1 MPDQSKRTVLL
12 VEDSAADREVVRR
25 LLRQRT
31 RAYTILEATTG
42 EEGLAVCRARQ
53 VDCVILDYFLSD
65 MDGLQFL
72 DALAAPTG
80 QVPLPVAMVS
90 ARDDDA
96 TAARVLARGAQDYLV
111 KEALTAHA
119 LGRAVENTIEKFRI
133 LRELD
138 EQRAAVELRNHK
150 LEVLR
155 EELQG
160 KVEDLADATKAK
172 DRFLAV
178 MSHEMRTPL
187 NAILGY
193 ADLLDMELEGVLAEG
208 QRQQVERIRVGS
220 RHLLGLIND
229 VLDLTRADARK
240 LDLDMRPVALPAVV
254 EEVAALLQAQAE
266 SRGIALVVEPSRSEI
281 PHVQADLQRLR
292 QILLNLVGNALK
304 FTDEGSVTIRC
315 SVENDDDPVRGVEP
329 PRESIWR
336 VEPSGET
343 IRRVEPLGE
352 TIRVDVVDTG
362 IGIDVEVLPFVFN
375 EFYQAK
381 DELTRRHGGTGLG
394 LSISRRLA
402 ELMGGSIEVSSR
414 IGEGST
420 FTLRLRSSTVGS
432 ALRPQDVLDH
442 DAAMAAHGA
451 AARRVQAQRAVVAF
465 SSEGEALRDLA
476 RRVHP
481 RVRLAW
487 TTDVDEVVPLARRE
501 HASLVVLDIGAQSGG
516 AWRAAMALRDLDELT
531 DTAVLLLPAI
541 PPASD
546 DDPVEGLNLGWVSL
560 VPKPFTAEQLTRA
573 VSNAASTV
581 GGEDDREVD
590 VLVVDDDPDSRRV
603 ASQFLIDVNVHVR
616 ESADGESALLEMRR
630 RSPDVVVLDLMMPV
644 LDGFGVLATMRADP
658 VLSSVPVVVLT
669 AKSLTEAE
677 RQFLSRSAVRVLQKG
692 EYRLADVAALV
703 LRAASGA
710 RAAGGMATPSAE
722 SLEPA

>member
-1 MPDQSKRTVLL
+1 MPDQSNRTVLL
-12 VEDSAADREVVRR
+12 VENSAADREAVRR
-25 LLRQRT
+25 LLHERSQ
-31 RAYTILEATTG
+31 AYTILEAATG
-42 EEGLAVCRARQ
+42 TEGLTVCRDAQ
-53 VDCVILDYFLSD
+53 VDCVIADFFLSD

-80 QVPLPVAMVS
+80 LVPLPVAIVT

-111 KEALTAHA
+111 KGALTAHA
-119 LGRAVENTIEKFRI
+119 LGRAVENAIEKFRI
-133 LRELD
+133 LRELA
-138 EQRAAVELRNHK
+138 EQRAAVEVRNHK

-155 EELQG
+155 EELQA
-160 KVEDLADATKAK
+160 KVEDLADATRAK

-193 ADLLDMELEGVLAEG
+193 ADLLDLELEGALAEG

-240 LDLDMRPVALPAVV
+240 LDMDMRPVAVPAVV
-254 EEVAALLQAQAE
+254 EEVAALLHAQAA
-266 SRGIALVVEPSRSEI
+266 SREIGLVVEPCAPEL

-292 QILLNLVGNALK
+292 QVLLNLVGNALK

-315 SVENDDDPVRGVEP
+315 AIE
-329 PRESIWR
+329 
-336 VEPSGET
+336 GEE
-343 IRRVEPLGE
+343 V
-352 TIRVDVVDTG
+352 RVDIVDTG
-362 IGIDVEVLPFVFN
+362 IGIDPEILPLIFN

-402 ELMGGSIEVSSR
+402 ELMGGSIEASSR

-420 FTLRLRSSTVGS
+420 FTLRLRSSTAGS

-442 DAAMAAHGA
+442 DAAMAAHAA
-451 AARRVQAQRAVVAF
+451 AARRVQAPRAVVAF
-465 SSEGEALRDLA
+465 GTERDTLSDLA

-487 TTDVDEVVPLARRE
+487 TTDVDEVVALARRE
-501 HASLVVLDIGAQSGG
+501 HASLVVLDIGAQGG
-516 AWRAAMALRDLDELT
+516 AAWRAAMALKDLDELT
-531 DTAVLLLPAI
+531 DTAVLLLPTI
-541 PPASD
+541 PAASA
-546 DDPVEGLNLGWVSL
+546 DDPVDALNLGWVSL

-573 VSNAASTV
+573 VNNAAATV
-581 GGEDDREVD
+581 GRDDQREVD

-603 ASQFLIDVNVHVR
+603 AAQFLAEADVHVR

-630 RSPDVVVLDLMMPV
+630 RAPDVVVLDLMMPV

-710 RAAGGMATPSAE
+710 RAEHGSATPAAE

>member
-1 MPDQSKRTVLL
+1 MPDQSNRIVLL
-12 VEDSAADREVVRR
+12 VEDSAADREEVRHR
-25 LLRQRT
+25 LQERSRT
-31 RAYTILEATTG
+31 YTILEATTG
-42 EEGLAVCRARQ
+42 EEGLAVCRGTR
-53 VDCVILDYFLSD
+53 VDCVIADFFLSD
-65 MDGLQFL
+65 MDGLRFL
-72 DALAAPTG
+72 DALAGPTG
-80 QVPLPVAMVS
+80 LVPLPVLIVTD
-90 ARDDDA
+90 RDDDS

-111 KEALTAHA
+111 KGALTAHA
-119 LGRAVENTIEKFRI
+119 LGRAVENAIEKFRI
-133 LRELD
+133 LRELA
-138 EQRAAVELRNHK
+138 EQRSAVELRNHK

-155 EELQG
+155 EELQA
-160 KVEDLADATKAK
+160 KVEDLADATRAK

-193 ADLLDMELEGVLAEG
+193 ADLLDLELEGTLAEG

-254 EEVAALLQAQAE
+254 EEVAALLQGQAA
-266 SRGIALVVEPSRSEI
+266 SRGIALVVEPHASGL

-292 QILLNLVGNALK
+292 QILLNLVGNAIK
-304 FTDEGSVTIRC
+304 FTDEGSVTIRYA
-315 SVENDDDPVRGVEP
+315 VEGEDVGGAEP
-329 PRESIWR
+329 P
-336 VEPSGET
+336 GET
-343 IRRVEPLGE
+343 IGQLEPPGE
-352 TIRVDVVDTG
+352 IIRVDIVDTG
-362 IGIDVEVLPFVFN
+362 IGIDPEILPLIFN

-402 ELMGGSIEVSSR
+402 ELMGGSIEASSR

-420 FTLRLRSSTVGS
+420 FTLRLRSSTAGS

-442 DAAMAAHGA
+442 DAAMAAHA
-451 AARRVQAQRAVVAF
+451 AVARRVQAQRAVVAF
-465 SSEGEALRDLA
+465 GTESDTLSDLA

-501 HASLVVLDIGAQSGG
+501 HPSLVVLDIGAEGG
-516 AWRAAMALRDLDELT
+516 AAWRAAMALKDLDELS

-541 PPASD
+541 PAASA
-546 DDPVEGLNLGWVSL
+546 DDPVDALNLGWVSL

-573 VSNAASTV
+573 VNNAAATV
-581 GGEDDREVD
+581 GREDQREVD

-603 ASQFLIDVNVHVR
+603 AAQFLADASVHVR

-710 RAAGGMATPSAE
+710 RATGGVPTAAE

>member
-1 MPDQSKRTVLL
+1 VPDQSNRRVLL
-12 VEDSAADREVVRR
+12 VEDSEADREVVRR
-25 LLRQRT
+25 LLRQQKRT
-31 RAYTILEATTG
+31 YTILEAVNG
-42 EEGLAVCRARQ
+42 KEGLAICADTQ
-53 VDCVILDYFLSD
+53 VDCVILDFYLSD

-80 QVPLPVAMVS
+80 QVPLPVALVT

-111 KEALTAHA
+111 KEALTSHA
-119 LGRAVENTIEKFRI
+119 LARAVENTIEKFRI

-150 LEVLR
+150 LEVMR
-155 EELQG
+155 DELQA

-193 ADLLDMELEGVLAEG
+193 ADLLDLELEGVLADG

-240 LDLDMRPVALPAVV
+240 LDLDMRPVDLPAVV
-254 EEVAALLQAQAE
+254 EEVAALLRAQAE
-266 SRGIALVVEPSRSEI
+266 LRGIALEVEPV
-281 PHVQADLQRLR
+281 PPDLHVQADLQRLR
-292 QILLNLVGNALK
+292 QILLNLVGNAIK
-304 FTDEGSVTIRC
+304 FTDEGIVRIRC
-315 SVENDDDPVRGVEP
+315 SADPASDVV
-329 PRESIWR
+329 
-336 VEPSGET
+336 
-343 IRRVEPLGE
+343 
-352 TIRVDVVDTG
+352 RVDVIDTG
-362 IGIDVEVLPFVFN
+362 IGIDVDVLPLIFN
-375 EFYQAK
+375 EFYQAEG
-381 DELTRRHGGTGLG
+381 ELTRRHGGTGLG

-402 ELMGGSIEVSSR
+402 DLMGGNIEVMSR
-414 IGEGST
+414 AGEGST
-420 FTLRLRSSTVGS
+420 FTLWLRSSTAGS

-442 DAAMAAHGA
+442 DAAMAAHA
-451 AARRVQAQRAVVAF
+451 AVSRRMQVQRAVVAF
-465 SSEGEALRDLA
+465 STDGDTLGDLA

-487 TTDVDEVVPLARRE
+487 TTDVEEVVPLAVRE
-501 HASLVVLDIGAQSGG
+501 HASLVVLDIGAQGG
-516 AWRAAMALRDLDELT
+516 AAWRAAMALKDLDELA
-531 DTAVLLLPAI
+531 DSAVLLLPAI
-541 PPASD
+541 PAASA
-546 DDPVEGLNLGWVSL
+546 DDPGDALNLGWVSL

-573 VSNAASTV
+573 VSDAAATV
-581 GGEDDREVD
+581 SGDGDRKFD

-603 ASQFLIDVNVHVR
+603 AAQFLADVKVHVR

-658 VLSSVPVVVLT
+658 VLSGVPVVVLT
-669 AKSLTEAE
+669 AKSLSEAE

-703 LRAASGA
+703 LRAAAGA
-710 RAAGGMATPSAE
+710 RAGTASDVMHTAAH
-722 SLEPA
+722 

>member
-1 MPDQSKRTVLL
+1 MPDQSNRTVLL
-12 VEDSAADREVVRR
+12 VEDSAADREVVRS
-25 LLRQRT
+25 LLRQQK
-31 RAYTILEATTG
+31 RAYTILEAHTG
-42 EEGLAVCRARQ
+42 AEGLAVLARTH
-53 VDCVILDYFLSD
+53 VDCVILDFYLSD

-72 DALAAPTG
+72 DALAGPTG
-80 QVPLPVAMVS
+80 QVPLPVALVT

-96 TAARVLARGAQDYLV
+96 TGAEVLARGAQDYLV
-111 KEALTAHA
+111 KEALTSHA

-155 EELQG
+155 DELQA

-193 ADLLDMELEGVLAEG
+193 ADLLDLELEGVLAEG
-208 QRQQVERIRVGS
+208 QRQQVDRIRIGS

-240 LDLDMRPVALPAVV
+240 LDLDMRPVDLPAVV

-266 SRGIALVVEPSRSEI
+266 PRGIALVVEPGPPDL

-292 QILLNLVGNALK
+292 QILLNVVGNALK

-315 SVENDDDPVRGVEP
+315 ATEP
-329 PRESIWR
+329 D
-336 VEPSGET
+336 GET
-343 IRRVEPLGE
+343 VRI
-352 TIRVDVVDTG
+352 DVSDTG
-362 IGIDVEVLPFVFN
+362 IGIDPDVVPLIFN

-381 DELTRRHGGTGLG
+381 GELTRRHGGTGLG

-402 ELMGGSIEVSSR
+402 ELMGGSIEVASR
-414 IGEGST
+414 VGHGST
-420 FTLRLRSSTVGS
+420 FTLRLSTSTAGS
-432 ALRPQDVLDH
+432 ALRAQDVLDH
-442 DAAMAAHGA
+442 DAAMAAHA
-451 AARRVQAQRAVVAF
+451 AAQRRVQVQRAVVAY
-465 SSEGEALRDLA
+465 STDGDTLKDLA

-487 TTDVDEVVPLARRE
+487 TTEVDDVVSLAVGE
-501 HASLVVLDIGAQSGG
+501 HASLVVLDIGAQGG
-516 AWRAAMALRDLDELT
+516 AAWRAAMALKDLDELS
-531 DTAVLLLPAI
+531 DTAVLLLPSI
-541 PPASD
+541 PAASA
-546 DDPVEGLNLGWVSL
+546 DDPADALNLGWVSL

-573 VSNAASTV
+573 VSNAAATM
-581 GGEDDREVD
+581 GGDESGEFD
-590 VLVVDDDPDSRRV
+590 VLVVDDDEDSRRV
-603 ASQFLIDVNVHVR
+603 ASKFLADARVHVR

-669 AKSLTEAE
+669 AKSLSEAE

-703 LRAASGA
+703 LRAAAGA
-710 RAAGGMATPSAE
+710 HAGGGSVSATE

>member
-1 MPDQSKRTVLL
+1 VPDQSKRTVLL

-25 LLRQRT
+25 LLRQQKRT
-31 RAYTILEATTG
+31 YTILDAATG
-42 EEGLAVCRARQ
+42 AEGLAILERTH
-53 VDCVILDYFLSD
+53 VDCVILDFFLSD

-80 QVPLPVAMVS
+80 QVPLPVAMVT

-96 TAARVLARGAQDYLV
+96 TAAEVLARGAQDYLV
-111 KEALTAHA
+111 KDALTSHA
-119 LGRAVENTIEKFRI
+119 LARAVENTIERFRI

-150 LEVLR
+150 LEMLR
-155 EELQG
+155 DELQA

-193 ADLLDMELEGVLAEG
+193 ADLLDMELEGVLADG

-240 LDLDMRPVALPAVV
+240 LDLDMRPVDLPAVV

-266 SRGIALVVEPSRSEI
+266 PRGIALVVEGCPPNL

-304 FTDEGSVTIRC
+304 FTDAGSVTIRC
-315 SVENDDDPVRGVEP
+315 AVEP
-329 PRESIWR
+329 D
-336 VEPSGET
+336 GEQVR
-343 IRRVEPLGE
+343 I
-352 TIRVDVVDTG
+352 DVVDTG
-362 IGIDVEVLPFVFN
+362 IGIDVDILPLVFN

-381 DELTRRHGGTGLG
+381 GELTRRHGGTGLG

-402 ELMGGSIEVSSR
+402 ELMGGSIEVSSHV
-414 IGEGST
+414 GEGST
-420 FTLRLRSSTVGS
+420 FTLRLRTSTAGS
-432 ALRPQDVLDH
+432 TLRAQDVLDH
-442 DAAMAAHGA
+442 DAAMAAHA
-451 AARRVQAQRAVVAF
+451 TVQRRAIVPRAVVAY
-465 SSEGEALRDLA
+465 STDGETLGDLA

-487 TTDVDEVVPLARRE
+487 TVDVDEVVPLAVRE
-501 HASLVVLDIGAQSGG
+501 RASLVVLDIGAQNGA
-516 AWRAAMALRDLDELT
+516 AWRAAMALKDLDELA
-531 DTAVLLLPAI
+531 DTAVLLLPSI
-541 PPASD
+541 PAASA
-546 DDPVEGLNLGWVSL
+546 DDPADALNLGWISL

-573 VSNAASTV
+573 VTNAAATV
-581 GGEDDREVD
+581 SGGDSGEFD
-590 VLVVDDDPDSRRV
+590 VLVVDDDEDSRRV
-603 ASQFLIDVNVHVR
+603 AAQFLSDARVHVR
-616 ESADGESALLEMRR
+616 ESAEGESALLEMRR

-669 AKSLTEAE
+669 AKSLSDAE

-710 RAAGGMATPSAE
+710 RAGGFAAPARET
-722 SLEPA
+722 LEPA

>member
-1 MPDQSKRTVLL
+1 VPDQSNRRVLL
-12 VEDSAADREVVRR
+12 VEDSEADREVVRR
-25 LLRQRT
+25 LLRQQKRT
-31 RAYTILEATTG
+31 YTILEAVNG
-42 EEGLAVCRARQ
+42 KEGLAICADTQ
-53 VDCVILDYFLSD
+53 VDCVILDFYLSD

-80 QVPLPVAMVS
+80 QVPLPVALVT

-111 KEALTAHA
+111 KEALTSHA
-119 LGRAVENTIEKFRI
+119 LARAVENTIEKFRI

-150 LEVLR
+150 LEVMR
-155 EELQG
+155 DELQA

-193 ADLLDMELEGVLAEG
+193 ADLLDLELEGVLADG

-240 LDLDMRPVALPAVV
+240 LDLDMRPVDLPAVV
-254 EEVAALLQAQAE
+254 EEVAALLRAQAE
-266 SRGIALVVEPSRSEI
+266 LRGIALEVEPV
-281 PHVQADLQRLR
+281 PPDLHVQADLQRLR
-292 QILLNLVGNALK
+292 QILLNLVGNAIK
-304 FTDEGSVTIRC
+304 FTDEGIVRIRC
-315 SVENDDDPVRGVEP
+315 SADPSSDVV
-329 PRESIWR
+329 
-336 VEPSGET
+336 
-343 IRRVEPLGE
+343 
-352 TIRVDVVDTG
+352 RVDVIDTG
-362 IGIDVEVLPFVFN
+362 IGIDVDVLPLIFN
-375 EFYQAK
+375 EFYQAEG
-381 DELTRRHGGTGLG
+381 ELTRRHGGTGLG

-402 ELMGGSIEVSSR
+402 DLMGGNIEVMSR
-414 IGEGST
+414 AGEGST
-420 FTLRLRSSTVGS
+420 FTLWLRSSTAGS

-442 DAAMAAHGA
+442 DAAMAAHA
-451 AARRVQAQRAVVAF
+451 AVSRRMQVQRAVVAF
-465 SSEGEALRDLA
+465 STDGDTLGDLA

-487 TTDVDEVVPLARRE
+487 TTDVEEVVPLAVRE
-501 HASLVVLDIGAQSGG
+501 HASLVVLDIGAQGG
-516 AWRAAMALRDLDELT
+516 AAWRAAMALKDLDELA
-531 DTAVLLLPAI
+531 DSAVLLLPAI
-541 PPASD
+541 PAASA
-546 DDPVEGLNLGWVSL
+546 DDPGDALNLGWVSL

-573 VSNAASTV
+573 VSDAAATV
-581 GGEDDREVD
+581 SGDGDRKFD

-603 ASQFLIDVNVHVR
+603 AAQFLADVKVHVR

-658 VLSSVPVVVLT
+658 VLSGVPVVVLT
-669 AKSLTEAE
+669 AKSLSEAE

-703 LRAASGA
+703 LRAAAGA
-710 RAAGGMATPSAE
+710 RAGTASDVMHTAAH
-722 SLEPA
+722 

>member
-1 MPDQSKRTVLL
+1 MSDQSKRTVLL

-25 LLRQRT
+25 LLRQQKRT
-31 RAYTILEATTG
+31 YTILEATSGT
-42 EEGLAVCRARQ
+42 EGLAILERTP

-72 DALAAPTG
+72 DAIAAPTG
-80 QVPLPVAMVS
+80 QVPLPVAMVT

-96 TAARVLARGAQDYLV
+96 TAAEVLARGAQDYLV
-111 KEALTAHA
+111 KEALTSHA

-155 EELQG
+155 DELQA

-193 ADLLDMELEGVLAEG
+193 ADLLDMELEGVLADG

-240 LDLDMRPVALPAVV
+240 LDLDMRPVDLPAVV

-266 SRGIALVVEPSRSEI
+266 PRGIALVVEGCPPDL

-304 FTDEGSVTIRC
+304 FTDRGSVTIRC
-315 SVENDDDPVRGVEP
+315 AVEP
-329 PRESIWR
+329 D
-336 VEPSGET
+336 GELVR
-343 IRRVEPLGE
+343 I
-352 TIRVDVVDTG
+352 DVADTG
-362 IGIDVEVLPFVFN
+362 IGIDVENLPLVFN
-375 EFYQAK
+375 EFYQAEG
-381 DELTRRHGGTGLG
+381 ELTRRHGGTGLG

-414 IGEGST
+414 VGEGST
-420 FTLRLRSSTVGS
+420 FTLRLRSSTSGS
-432 ALRPQDVLDH
+432 TLRPQDVLDH
-442 DAAMAAHGA
+442 DAAMAAHTIVP
-451 AARRVQAQRAVVAF
+451 RRAVVPRTVVAY
-465 SSEGEALRDLA
+465 STDGETLGDLA

-487 TTDVDEVVPLARRE
+487 TVDVDEVVPLAVRE
-501 HASLVVLDIGAQSGG
+501 RASLVVLDIGAQNGA
-516 AWRAAMALRDLDELT
+516 AWRAAMTLKDLDELT
-531 DTAVLLLPAI
+531 DTAVLLLPSI
-541 PPASD
+541 PRASA
-546 DDPVEGLNLGWVSL
+546 DDPADALNLGWISL

-573 VSNAASTV
+573 VTNAAATV
-581 GGEDDREVD
+581 GGDESGEFD
-590 VLVVDDDPDSRRV
+590 VLVVDDDEDSRRV
-603 ASQFLIDVNVHVR
+603 ATQFLSDARVHVR

-630 RSPDVVVLDLMMPV
+630 RSPDVVVLDLIMPV

-669 AKSLTEAE
+669 AKSLSDAE

-710 RAAGGMATPSAE
+710 RAGGGDLAAPARET
-722 SLEPA
+722 LEPA

>member
-1 MPDQSKRTVLL
+1 MPDQTKRTVLL

-42 EEGLAVCRARQ
+42 EAGLAMCRDTP
-53 VDCVILDYFLSD
+53 VDCVILDYYLSD

-80 QVPLPVAMVS
+80 KVPLPVTLLT

-96 TAARVLARGAQDYLV
+96 TAAHALARGAQDYLV
-111 KEALTAHA
+111 KQALTSHA

-133 LRELD
+133 LRELE
-138 EQRAAVELRNHK
+138 EQRAAIELRNHK
-150 LEVLR
+150 LEVMR
-155 EELQG
+155 DELQA

-240 LDLDMRPVALPAVV
+240 LDLDMRPVDLPAVV

-266 SRGIALVVEPSRSEI
+266 PRGIELVVEPCRTEI

-292 QILLNLVGNALK
+292 QILINIVGNALK

-315 SVENDDDPVRGVEP
+315 SVE
-329 PRESIWR
+329 
-336 VEPSGET
+336 PSGDT
-343 IRRVEPLGE
+343 VEVSV
-352 TIRVDVVDTG
+352 TDTG
-362 IGIDVEVLPFVFN
+362 IGIDVDILPLIFN

-381 DELTRRHGGTGLG
+381 GELTRRHGGTGLG

-402 ELMGGSIEVSSR
+402 ELMGGGIEVASTV
-414 IGEGST
+414 GQGSV
-420 FTLRLRSSTVGS
+420 FTLRLRSSTAGS
-432 ALRPQDVLDH
+432 ALRPEDVLDH
-442 DAAMAAHGA
+442 DAAMAAHAA
-451 AARRVQAQRAVVAF
+451 AARRVQLQRAVVAF
-465 SSEGEALRDLA
+465 STEGDTLKDLS

-487 TTDVDEVVPLARRE
+487 TTDVDEVVPLAVRE
-501 HASLVVLDIGAQSGG
+501 HASLVVLDIGTQGG
-516 AWRAAMALRDLDELT
+516 AAWRAAMALKDLDELS
-531 DTAVLLLPAI
+531 DTAVLLLPTI
-541 PPASD
+541 PAASA
-546 DDPVEGLNLGWVSL
+546 DDPVDALNLGWVSL

-573 VSNAASTV
+573 VSNAAATV
-581 GGEDDREVD
+581 AGEEYREVD

-603 ASQFLIDVNVHVR
+603 AAQFLSEAKVHVR
-616 ESADGESALLEMRR
+616 ESADGESALVEMRR

-710 RAAGGMATPSAE
+710 RGGSAVGAPRSE

>member
-1 MPDQSKRTVLL
+1 
-12 VEDSAADREVVRR
+12 
-25 LLRQRT
+25 
-31 RAYTILEATTG
+31 
-42 EEGLAVCRARQ
+42 
-53 VDCVILDYFLSD
+53 

-80 QVPLPVAMVS
+80 QVPLPVALVT

-111 KEALTAHA
+111 KEALTSHA
-119 LGRAVENTIEKFRI
+119 LARAVENTIEKFRI

-150 LEVLR
+150 LEVMR
-155 EELQG
+155 DELQA

-193 ADLLDMELEGVLAEG
+193 ADLLDLELEGVLADG

-240 LDLDMRPVALPAVV
+240 LDLDMRPVDLPAVV
-254 EEVAALLQAQAE
+254 EEVAALLRAQAE
-266 SRGIALVVEPSRSEI
+266 LRGIALEVERVP
-281 PHVQADLQRLR
+281 PDLHVQADLQRLR
-292 QILLNLVGNALK
+292 QILLNLVGNAIK
-304 FTDEGSVTIRC
+304 FTDEGIVRIRC
-315 SVENDDDPVRGVEP
+315 SADPASDVV
-329 PRESIWR
+329 
-336 VEPSGET
+336 
-343 IRRVEPLGE
+343 
-352 TIRVDVVDTG
+352 RVDVIDTG
-362 IGIDVEVLPFVFN
+362 IGIDVDVLPLIFN
-375 EFYQAK
+375 EFYQAEG
-381 DELTRRHGGTGLG
+381 ELTRRHGGTGLG

-402 ELMGGSIEVSSR
+402 DLMGGNIEVMSR
-414 IGEGST
+414 AGEGST
-420 FTLRLRSSTVGS
+420 FTLWLRSSTAGS

-442 DAAMAAHGA
+442 DAAMAAHA
-451 AARRVQAQRAVVAF
+451 AVSRRMQVQRAVVAF
-465 SSEGEALRDLA
+465 STDGDTLGDLA

-487 TTDVDEVVPLARRE
+487 TTDVEEVVPLAVRE
-501 HASLVVLDIGAQSGG
+501 HASLVVLDIGAQGG
-516 AWRAAMALRDLDELT
+516 AAWRAAMALKDLDELA
-531 DTAVLLLPAI
+531 DSAVLLLPAI
-541 PPASD
+541 PAASA
-546 DDPVEGLNLGWVSL
+546 DDPGDALNLGWVSL

-573 VSNAASTV
+573 VSDAAATV
-581 GGEDDREVD
+581 SGDGDRKFD

-603 ASQFLIDVNVHVR
+603 AAQFLADVKVHVR

-658 VLSSVPVVVLT
+658 VLSGVPVVVLT
-669 AKSLTEAE
+669 AKSLSEAE

-703 LRAASGA
+703 LRAAAGA
-710 RAAGGMATPSAE
+710 RAGTASDVMHTAAH
-722 SLEPA
+722 

>member
-1 MPDQSKRTVLL
+1 VPDQTKRTVLL

-31 RAYTILEATTG
+31 RAYTVVEAATG
-42 EEGLAVCRARQ
+42 AEGLAMCRDTH
-53 VDCVILDYFLSD
+53 VDCVILDYYLSD

-80 QVPLPVAMVS
+80 KVPLPVTLLT

-96 TAARVLARGAQDYLV
+96 TAAEVLARGAQDYLI
-111 KEALTAHA
+111 KDALTSHA

-133 LRELD
+133 LRELE
-138 EQRAAVELRNHK
+138 EQRAMIELRNHK

-155 EELQG
+155 DELQA

-240 LDLDMRPVALPAVV
+240 LDLDMRPVDLPAVV
-254 EEVAALLQAQAE
+254 EEVAALLQAQAGP
-266 SRGIALVVEPSRSEI
+266 RGIALVVEPCRTEI

-292 QILLNLVGNALK
+292 QILINIVGNALK

-315 SVENDDDPVRGVEP
+315 AVEEGADAVGTV
-329 PRESIWR
+329 
-336 VEPSGET
+336 
-343 IRRVEPLGE
+343 
-352 TIRVDVVDTG
+352 RVDVTDTG
-362 IGIDVEVLPFVFN
+362 IGIDVDILPLIFN

-381 DELTRRHGGTGLG
+381 GELTRRHGGTGLG

-402 ELMGGSIEVSSR
+402 ELMGGSIEVTSVV
-414 IGEGST
+414 GEGST
-420 FTLRLRSSTVGS
+420 FTLRLRPSTAGS
-432 ALRPQDVLDH
+432 ALRPEDVLDH
-442 DAAMAAHGA
+442 DAAMAAHAA
-451 AARRVQAQRAVVAF
+451 AARRVQVQRAVVAY
-465 SSEGEALRDLA
+465 SSEGDTLQELS

-487 TTDVDEVVPLARRE
+487 TTDVDEVVPLAVRE
-501 HASLVVLDIGAQSGG
+501 HASLVVLDIGAQGG
-516 AWRAAMALRDLDELT
+516 AAWRAAMTLKDLDELS

-541 PPASD
+541 PAASA
-546 DDPVEGLNLGWVSL
+546 DDPADALNLGWVSL

-573 VSNAASTV
+573 VSNAAATV

-603 ASQFLIDVNVHVR
+603 AAQFLSDAHVHVR
-616 ESADGESALLEMRR
+616 ESADGESALVEMRR

-710 RAAGGMATPSAE
+710 RARGGLATPSTESLE

>member
-1 MPDQSKRTVLL
+1 VPDQTRRTVLV

-25 LLRQRT
+25 LFQKQPRK
-31 RAYTILEATTG
+31 YTIVEAATG
-42 EEGLAVCRARQ
+42 AEGLARCRDTRL
-53 VDCVILDYFLSD
+53 DCVLLDFLLPD
-65 MDGLQFL
+65 MDGVQFL
-72 DALAAPTG
+72 DALAQPTG
-80 QVPLPVAMVS
+80 QVPLPVAMIT

-96 TAARVLARGAQDYLV
+96 TASVVLARGAQDYLL
-111 KEALTAHA
+111 KTALTSHA

-138 EQRAAVELRNHK
+138 EQRAAIELRNHK

-155 EELQG
+155 DELQT

-193 ADLLDMELEGVLAEG
+193 AELLDMELEGGLADG

-220 RHLLGLIND
+220 KHLLGLIND

-240 LDLDMRPVALPAVV
+240 LELDMRPVDLGAVV
-254 EEVAALLQAQAE
+254 EEVAALLQAQADA
-266 SRGIALVVEPSRSEI
+266 RDLRLVVESCQNL

-304 FTDEGSVTIRC
+304 FTDEGSVTVRC
-315 SVENDDDPVRGVEP
+315 SVEGGGATVLVQ
-329 PRESIWR
+329 
-336 VEPSGET
+336 
-343 IRRVEPLGE
+343 
-352 TIRVDVVDTG
+352 VVDTG
-362 IGIDVEVLPFVFN
+362 IGIDVDVLPLIFN
-375 EFYQAK
+375 EFYQAQG
-381 DELTRRHGGTGLG
+381 ELTRRHGGTGLG

-402 ELMGGSIEVSSR
+402 ELMGGSIDVTSHP
-414 IGEGST
+414 GEGSV
-420 FTLRLRSSTVGS
+420 FTLRMRSSTVGS
-432 ALRPQDVLDH
+432 ALRPQDVLEH
-442 DAAMAAHGA
+442 DAAMAAHA
-451 AARRVQAQRAVVAF
+451 VFARRPQMQRAVVAF
-465 SSEGEALRDLA
+465 GSEGDTLAELA
-476 RRVHP
+476 RRVQP

-487 TTDVDEVVPLARRE
+487 TTDIDEVVSLAVRE
-501 HASLVVLDIGAQSGG
+501 RASLVVLDIGADGG
-516 AWRAAMALRDLDELT
+516 AGWRAAMALKDLEELA
-531 DTAVLLLPAI
+531 DTAVLLLPSI
-541 PPASD
+541 PAAAA
-546 DDPVEGLNLGWVSL
+546 DDPVDALNLGWVSL

-573 VSNAASTV
+573 VSNAAATMST
-581 GGEDDREVD
+581 EDGQEYD

-603 ASQFLIDVNVHVR
+603 ASQFLTEAGLHVR
-616 ESADGESALLEMRR
+616 ESNDGESALLEMRR

-669 AKSLTEAE
+669 AKSLSEAE

-710 RAAGGMATPSAE
+710 RAERVP
-722 SLEPA
+722 

>member
-31 RAYTILEATTG
+31 RTYTILEASSG
-42 EEGLAVCRARQ
+42 EEGLAICRGTH

-80 QVPLPVAMVS
+80 QVPLPVALVT

-96 TAARVLARGAQDYLV
+96 TAAKVLARGAQDYLV
-111 KEALTAHA
+111 KEALTSHA

-155 EELQG
+155 EELQA

-254 EEVAALLQAQAE
+254 EEVAALLQAQAAP
-266 SRGIALVVEPSRSEI
+266 RGIALVVEPCSREI

-315 SVENDDDPVRGVEP
+315 AVEDD
-329 PRESIWR
+329 
-336 VEPSGET
+336 GET
-343 IRRVEPLGE
+343 V
-352 TIRVDVVDTG
+352 RVDVVDTG
-362 IGIDVEVLPFVFN
+362 IGIDVDILPLVFN

-381 DELTRRHGGTGLG
+381 GELTRRHGGTGLG

-402 ELMGGSIEVSSR
+402 ELMGGGIEVSSE
-414 IGEGST
+414 IGKGST

-432 ALRPQDVLDH
+432 ALRAQDVQDH
-442 DAAMAAHGA
+442 DAAMAAHAA
-451 AARRVQAQRAVVAF
+451 AARRAEAQRAVVAF
-465 SSEGEALRDLA
+465 GGEGDTLRDLA

-501 HASLVVLDIGAQSGG
+501 HASLVVLDIGTQSGA
-516 AWRAAMALRDLDELT
+516 AWRAAMALKDLDELT
-531 DTAVLLLPAI
+531 DTAVLLLPSI
-541 PPASD
+541 PAASA
-546 DDPVEGLNLGWVSL
+546 DDPIDALNLGWVSL

-573 VSNAASTV
+573 VNNAAAAV
-581 GGEDDREVD
+581 GGEDDGEID

-603 ASQFLIDVNVHVR
+603 ASQFLADANVHVR
-616 ESADGESALLEMRR
+616 ESGDGESALLEMRR

-669 AKSLTEAE
+669 AKSLSEAE

-710 RAAGGMATPSAE
+710 RAAGGWTAREKE

>member
-1 MPDQSKRTVLL
+1 VPEQTNRTVLV

-25 LLRQRT
+25 LLQMRPRK
-31 RAYTILEATTG
+31 YTILEATTG
-42 EEGLAVCRARQ
+42 AEGLARCRDTRI
-53 VDCVILDYFLSD
+53 DCVLLDFFLTD
-65 MDGLQFL
+65 MDGVQFL

-80 QVPLPVAMVS
+80 QVPLPVAMIT

-96 TAARVLARGAQDYLV
+96 TASVVLARGAQDYLL
-111 KEALTAHA
+111 KTALTPHA

-155 EELQG
+155 DELQS

-193 ADLLDMELEGVLAEG
+193 AELLDMELEGGLADG

-220 RHLLGLIND
+220 KHLLGLIND

-240 LDLDMRPVALPAVV
+240 LELDMRPVDLAAVV
-254 EEVAALLQAQAE
+254 EEVAALLHAQAE
-266 SRGIALVVEPSRSEI
+266 ARGLQLVVEPSRGV

-292 QILLNLVGNALK
+292 QVLLNLVGNALK

-315 SVENDDDPVRGVEP
+315 ATEAGGDTVLVQV
-329 PRESIWR
+329 I
-336 VEPSGET
+336 
-343 IRRVEPLGE
+343 
-352 TIRVDVVDTG
+352 DTG
-362 IGIDVEVLPFVFN
+362 IGIDLEVVPLIFN

-381 DELTRRHGGTGLG
+381 GELTRRHGGTGLG

-402 ELMGGSIEVSSR
+402 ELMGGSIEVASR
-414 IGEGST
+414 LGEGSV
-420 FTLRLRSSTVGS
+420 FSLRMPSSTAGS
-432 ALRPQDVLDH
+432 ALRAEDVLEH
-442 DAAMAAHGA
+442 DAAMAAHA
-451 AARRVQAQRAVVAF
+451 AIVRRPPPQRPVVAF
-465 SSEGEALRDLA
+465 GGDSDTLAELA

-487 TTDVDEVVPLARRE
+487 TTDIDEVVPIAMRE
-501 HASLVVLDIGAQSGG
+501 HASLVVLDIGAEGG
-516 AWRAAMALRDLDELT
+516 VGWRAAMALKDLEELA
-531 DTAVLLLPAI
+531 DTAVLLLPSI
-541 PPASD
+541 PAAAAG
-546 DDPVEGLNLGWVSL
+546 DPVDALNLGWVSL

-573 VSNAASTV
+573 VSDAASTM
-581 GGEDDREVD
+581 GTDLRREYD

-603 ASQFLIDVNVHVR
+603 AFQFLTEAGLRVR
-616 ESADGESALLEMRR
+616 ESSDGESALVEMHR

-669 AKSLTEAE
+669 AKSLSEAE

-710 RAAGGMATPSAE
+710 RIAPPSPRVTEVVPME
-722 SLEPA
+722 ST